1 MQPLRRPSLPVRIR
15 LAALAIL
22 TLTACDPDATDDVD
36 ATDPEPEPTPAECA
50 GYVPD
55 PCAAGEGRLFEDLG
69 GAHVAAPDPITW
81 PDTPPASGPHRPQWA
96 RWGEY
101 HTLGPEHWLHNLE
114 HGGVALLYHP
124 CAGDDV
130 VDALRDFA
138 RSRPADAGGPFRWV
152 LAPYPDLPAPVAAIT
167 WQWRYLAPCV
177 NLDELTE
184 FVDRHYRDAPEDI
197 ASDGSHTEGWLGR

>member
-1 MQPLRRPSLPVRIR
+1 MR
-15 LAALAIL
+15 LAALALL
-22 TLTACDPDATDDVD
+22 TVTACEPDAEGGVD
-36 ATDPEPEPTPAECA
+36 AGAPEPEPLPTECA
-50 GYVPD
+50 SYD
-55 PCAAGEGRLFEDLG
+55 PGACVAGEGRLFEDHG

-81 PDTPPASGPHRPQWA
+81 PESPPASGPHRPQWA

-101 HTLGPEHWLHNLE
+101 ASLGPEHWLHNLE

-130 VDALRDFA
+130 VDALRAFA
-138 RSRPADAGGPFRWV
+138 QSRPADDSGRFRWV
-152 LAPYPDLPAPVAAIT
+152 LAPYPDLPTTVAAVT

-177 NLDELTE
+177 NEDELTE

-197 ASDGSHTEGWLGR
+197 QSDGSHAEEWLGR

>member
-1 MQPLRRPSLPVRIR
+1 MQTLPRPLVHVRKCLPALLI
-15 LAALAIL
+15 LA
-22 TLTACDPDATDDVD
+22 LTACDPDAESAPD
-36 ATDPEPEPTPAECA
+36 AGVPDPEPLPAECE
-50 GYVPD
+50 GYALD

-69 GAHVAAPDPITW
+69 GAHVAAPEPITW
-81 PDTPPASGPHRPQWA
+81 PDDPPASGPHRPQWA

-101 HTLGPEHWLHNLE
+101 ATLGPEHWLHNLE

-124 CAGDDV
+124 CARDAV
-130 VDALRDFA
+130 RDALRDFA
-138 RSRPADAGGPFRWV
+138 ERRPADAGGPFRYV
-152 LAPYPDLPAPVAAIT
+152 LAPYPDLPTPVAALT

-177 NLDELTE
+177 REDELGE